1 MNFCLNVWLKKIDIE
16 NDNDLANLYDLFDDE
31 TLFNFIRDNQYA
43 EHLYFIMED
52 KENIIGFLY
61 LIRLKNSKIYNVRY
75 GIKKEKLNYDYV
87 YTTLTRVRDKLKGY
101 DEQDKLTD
109 SIIITGLKKYDRRYN
124 EVASKF
130 GRRIYETDDANYYE
144 INPNCEHLDNEVK
157 VLKYY
162 LGNRAV

>member
-1 MNFCLNVWLKKIDIE
+1 MKFCLNIWLKKIDVE
-16 NDNDLANLYDLFDDE
+16 NDNDLASLYDLFDDE
-31 TLFNFIRDNQYA
+31 TLFNFIKDNQYA
-43 EHLYFIMED
+43 EHMYFVMED
-52 KENIIGFLY
+52 KEPIGFVY

-87 YTTLTRVRDKLKGY
+87 YTALTRVRDKLKGY
-101 DEQDKLTD
+101 DEQDKLTN
-109 SIIITGLKKYDRRYN
+109 SIIITGLKKYDERYN
-124 EVASKF
+124 DVASKF

-144 INPNCEHLDNEVK
+144 VNPNCESIDNEVK